1 MVTTKPQDFKR
12 IWSALITPTNADE
25 SVNYHALEQVVD
37 AQIADGVEGFYCC
50 GSSGEGLLL
59 TLDERKQVLEHV
71 LKAADGRV
79 PVMSHVGTIRTKD
92 VIDLAQ
98 HAMSAGA
105 LAVSMIPPYYY
116 KFSMDDIMGYYEDV
130 IRAVP
135 NVPAIV
141 YNIPQFTGV
150 EFSKDNAGRLLG
162 NENIV
167 GIKHT
172 STNLYSLERIGQAFP
187 GKALING
194 FDEQLLG
201 ALSMGSCATIGTTVN
216 LFALLFHKVRDAF
229 DRGDIAEAYRWQHA
243 INLRVEATVK
253 LGIFNAMKYGWT
265 LRGIDCG
272 FCRAPFR
279 PLDDAA
285 RKTMQELLAL
295 PLESI

>member
-79 PVMSHVGTIRTKD
+79 PVMSHVGTIRTKVAVD
-92 VIDLAQ
+92 MAQ

-216 LFALLFHKVRDAF
+216 LFAPLFHKVRDAF

>member
-98 HAMSAGA
+98 HAMSVGA

-216 LFALLFHKVRDAF
+216 LFAPLFHKVRDAF
-229 DRGDIAEAYRWQHA
+229 DRGGIAEAYRWQHA